1 MKPIQWDKVN
11 ESLESFKNKLDIDAI
26 IDKYDE
32 LLEDLFLIRNPRF
45 KFQPDYKK
53 ELEDFINEY
62 KGDKQLEEAGEWFY
76 FPWNK
81 ILVHY
86 LPDDMH
92 QEIRTARNKNIITE
106 DEQEKFYNTTVGIA
120 GLSVGSHGVLTLSMM
135 GGSKTIKVSDMDV
148 VSGSNLNRIRHDF
161 TVIGRNKCDVAVEE
175 LYQINPYADVHSYN
189 TGITDEN
196 IDEFMSGLD
205 ILVEELDNLEMKIK
219 LRMKAKELGIPVIM
233 ATDNGDNVIVDIERY
248 DLDKNTEIFNGAA
261 GHLTLEEFRAIPPQ
275 EMPKL
280 ATKIAG
286 PKVVVPRMLTS
297 LLEVGKTLYSWP
309 QLGDAA
315 TLSGVA
321 IAYII
326 RRIAL
331 GEKIKSGKLEVNLDA
346 IFDPDYHTKEATET
360 RENIRENFL
369 KTIGLEI

>member
-1 MKPIQWDKVN
+1 MKPIQWNKVN
-11 ESLESFKNKLDIDAI
+11 QSLQDFKKNLDIDTI

-45 KFQPDYKK
+45 KFEPNYKK
-53 ELEDFINEY
+53 EFGEFVNKHKDNTS
-62 KGDKQLEEAGEWFY
+62 LEEVGEWFY

-81 ILVHY
+81 TLIHY

-92 QEIRTARNKNIITE
+92 QEIRTARNKNIITK
-106 DEQEKFYNTTVGIA
+106 DEQEKFYNTTVGVA
-120 GLSVGSHGVLTLSMM
+120 GLSVGSHGVLTLAMM
-135 GGSKTIKVSDMDV
+135 GGSKTIKVSDLDV
-148 VSGSNLNRIRHDF
+148 VSGSNLNRIRHSF
-161 TVIGRNKCDVAVEE
+161 TVIGKNKCDIAVEE

-189 TGITDEN
+189 KGITDEN
-196 IDEFMSGLD
+196 IDKFMSGLD
-205 ILVEELDNLEMKIK
+205 VLVEELDNLEMKIK
-219 LRMKAKELGIPVIM
+219 LRIKAKELGIPVIM

-248 DLDKNTEIFNGAA
+248 DLDKNTKIFNGVA
-261 GHLTLEEFRAIPPQ
+261 GDLTLEEFQKIPPQ

-315 TLSGVA
+315 TLSGVV

-331 GEKIKSGKLEVNLDA
+331 GEKVRSGKLEVNLDA
-346 IFDPDYHTKEATET
+346 IFDPNYNTKEAIDA
-360 RENIRENFL
+360 REKIRENFL

>member
-1 MKPIQWDKVN
+1 MKPIQWDKK
-11 ESLESFKNKLDIDAI
+11 ESLKSFKEKLDIDAI

-45 KFQPDYKK
+45 KFQPEYKS
-53 ELEDFINEY
+53 ELEDFINEQ
-62 KGDKQLEEAGEWFY
+62 KGDKSLEEVGEWFY

-92 QEIRTARNKNIITE
+92 QEIRTARNKNIITAE
-106 DEQEKFYNTTVGIA
+106 EQEKFYNTTVGVA

-135 GGSKTIKVSDMDV
+135 GGSKTIKVSDLDV

-175 LYQINPYADVHSYN
+175 LFQINPYADVHSYSK
-189 TGITDEN
+189 GITDEN

-219 LRMKAKELGIPVIM
+219 LRIKAKELGIPVIM

-248 DLDKNTEIFNGAA
+248 DLDKDTEIFNGAA
-261 GHLTLEEFRAIPPQ
+261 GHLTLEEFKAIPPQ

-321 IAYII
+321 IAYLI

-331 GEKIKSGKLEVNLDA
+331 GEKVKSGKLEVNLDA
-346 IFDPDYHTKEATET
+346 IFDPDYNTKEATDK
-360 RENIRENFL
+360 REAVRENFL